1 MNRLLKWFTSSSTEV
16 SIVRIAWFCNKFEE
30 TEFEGVDKLL
40 ALFLKYCSWLGVCAE
55 RQYLETFLMTEGKKT
70 IKKYNI
76 RLDTM
81 DVLNYNEPGSLEEAF
96 RIIAQATLSK
106 YDACMQEDLT
116 ERTFKVDMITFMT
129 EQKSVRVQKVLAN
142 TFPRLM
148 NGDDIDEVISEMQGE
163 TDKIVKTYNRDY
175 LDKLDFMEGK
185 QTKPDDLKKQRFLF
199 KTNLPCIDAD
209 KGGMYSKQMWTLAG
223 SPGSGK
229 TRIAVIHW
237 AYQAAIKGIDVLFDE
252 LELEEMEVVNI
263 LIAYHIAVIYN
274 GKIKIPDREMNQG
287 ELSEQ
292 QKHIYEAAKMDLFE
306 SGKYGKIVIRT
317 ENLIIESL
325 EKDMYTYLKH
335 NKNTQLWVIDYVGLL
350 KSKPT
355 EVYAKHLQKYEIIT
369 EAFEKIKDIAKT
381 ADIGVLALNQY
392 TDEGNKAVLAGKP
405 VLPGYMQGGQV
416 VQRHSDYDIA
426 MGMTEEQKIANMR
439 TLSTVKVRAAKGFSM
454 IPYIV
459 DLSVSIFRQMK

>member
-163 TDKIVKTYNRDY
+163 KI
-175 LDKLDFMEGK
+175 G
-185 QTKPDDLKKQRFLF
+185 
-199 KTNLPCIDAD
+199 
-209 KGGMYSKQMWTLAG
+209 
-223 SPGSGK
+223 
-229 TRIAVIHW
+229 
-237 AYQAAIKGIDVLFDE
+237 
-252 LELEEMEVVNI
+252 
-263 LIAYHIAVIYN
+263 
-274 GKIKIPDREMNQG
+274 
-287 ELSEQ
+287 
-292 QKHIYEAAKMDLFE
+292 
-306 SGKYGKIVIRT
+306 
-317 ENLIIESL
+317 
-325 EKDMYTYLKH
+325 
-335 NKNTQLWVIDYVGLL
+335 
-350 KSKPT
+350 
-355 EVYAKHLQKYEIIT
+355 
-369 EAFEKIKDIAKT
+369 
-381 ADIGVLALNQY
+381 
-392 TDEGNKAVLAGKP
+392 
-405 VLPGYMQGGQV
+405 
-416 VQRHSDYDIA
+416 
-426 MGMTEEQKIANMR
+426 
-439 TLSTVKVRAAKGFSM
+439 RAH
-454 IPYIV
+454 V
-459 DLSVSIFRQMK
+459 